1 MIRDDPIPWKAI
13 VSFISHCIGVSL
25 SFSLSFYLKMT
36 SKQPL
41 DYSQDPKHDSCQL
54 IVRKD
59 APFNAEPCP
68 VDLVKNYITPE
79 KYFFCRNH
87 GPLPE
92 IQEAEH
98 TILVQ
103 GIGCDKPTYFN
114 MKQIKQDYE
123 KASVMMV
130 MQVCNAFCF
139 RT

>member
-1 MIRDDPIPWKAI
+1 
-13 VSFISHCIGVSL
+13 
-25 SFSLSFYLKMT
+25 MT

-87 GPLPE
+87 GPLPD

-103 GIGCDKPTYFN
+103 GIGCGKPTYFN

-123 KASVMMV
+123 KTSVMMV
-130 MQVCNAFCF
+130 MQVCNVFCKLYMDKQTNNETF
-139 RT
+139 FFSVCGKMIKRYQLLSCN